1 MKGCSR
7 LERLDFVEQT
17 AFNSGYL
24 KVTVSAAGWGC
35 HFMLQDFKWQCQ
47 LGEFPNPSL
56 PWWVCTLFVLT
67 PCASASTCGSVLYK
81 SWVMWVRNAR
91 KHSLPHL
98 WGYFFIHIS
107 SVIQVS
113 EAPYAGRTGAE
124 GWWRRGGCSVG
135 HGGIPAVG
143 AVRWCGVQSAD
154 RVFAAL
160 LSASLHQNSQWS
172 KTRCEGHCWLAER
185 VTERVILLHFWNRET
200 IINELFFSMAEH
212 Y

>member
-67 PCASASTCGSVLYK
+67 PCASASTCGSVLYE

-98 WGYFFIHIS
+98 RGYFLS
-107 SVIQVS
+107 TSVQWYRS
-113 EAPYAGRTGAE
+113 LRPHTLAE
-124 GWWRRGGCSVG
+124 EEQRVGDGEVDVLWDVLCS
-135 HGGIPAVG
+135 GGIPAVG

-154 RVFAAL
+154 CVCLQPSYLPVCIKTLNEANLDVKGTAGL
-160 LSASLHQNSQWS
+160 QKSLQKGSFCYTSEIGKQSLMNYSSQ
-172 KTRCEGHCWLAER
+172 
-185 VTERVILLHFWNRET
+185 
-200 IINELFFSMAEH
+200 
-212 Y
+212 

>member
-67 PCASASTCGSVLYK
+67 PCASTSTCGSVLYE

-98 WGYFFIHIS
+98 RGYFLS
-107 SVIQVS
+107 TSVQWYRS
-113 EAPYAGRTGAE
+113 LRPHTLAE
-124 GWWRRGGCSVG
+124 QEQRVGDRGGCSVG

-143 AVRWCGVQSAD
+143 AVRWCGVQSAG

-172 KTRCEGHCWLAER
+172 KTRCEGHYWLAEG
-185 VTERVILLHFWNRET
+185 VTERVILLHFWNWET

>member
-35 HFMLQDFKWQCQ
+35 HFVLQDFKWQCQ

-81 SWVMWVRNAR
+81 SWVMWVCNAR

-98 WGYFFIHIS
+98 RGYFFIHIS
-107 SVIQVS
+107 SVVQVS

-124 GWWRRGGCSVG
+124 GWWQRWMFCGPWRDPSSGCCEVVWR
-135 HGGIPAVG
+135 AVSRSC
-143 AVRWCGVQSAD
+143 VCSPLICQ
-154 RVFAAL
+154 FASK
-160 LSASLHQNSQWS
+160 LSMKQN
-172 KTRCEGHCWLAER
+172 
-185 VTERVILLHFWNRET
+185 
-200 IINELFFSMAEH
+200 
-212 Y
+212 

>member
-67 PCASASTCGSVLYK
+67 PCASASTCGSVLYE

-98 WGYFFIHIS
+98 RGYFLSTSDQWYRSLRPHTLAEQEWRVGVTERWMFCGMFCGPWGDPS
-107 SVIQVS
+107 S
-113 EAPYAGRTGAE
+113 
-124 GWWRRGGCSVG
+124 GCCEV
-135 HGGIPAVG
+135 V
-143 AVRWCGVQSAD
+143 W
-154 RVFAAL
+154 FAAL
-160 LSASLHQNSQWS
+160 LPASLHQNSQWS
-172 KTRCEGHCWLAER
+172 KTRCEGHCWLAEE
-185 VTERVILLHFWNRET
+185 VTERVILLHFWNGET

>member
-67 PCASASTCGSVLYK
+67 PCASASTCGSVLYE

-98 WGYFFIHIS
+98 WGYFLS
-107 SVIQVS
+107 TSVQW
-113 EAPYAGRTGAE
+113 YRTL
-124 GWWRRGGCSVG
+124 RP
-135 HGGIPAVG
+135 H
-143 AVRWCGVQSAD
+143 
-154 RVFAAL
+154 
-160 LSASLHQNSQWS
+160 
-172 KTRCEGHCWLAER
+172 TLAEQERR
-185 VTERVILLHFWNRET
+185 VGDGEVDVLWDVLWAMEGSQQWVLWGGVVCSQQIVCLQPSYLPVCIKTL
-200 IINELFFSMAEH
+200 NEAKLDVRGTAGLQKRLQKGSFCYTSEIRKQSLMNCS
-212 Y
+212 